1 MPLNKLENFIK
12 NTEGRIL
19 YVNPND
25 LDATDSISN
34 SGNSLTKPF
43 KTIQRALIESAR
55 FSYRRGLNNDRND
68 QTTILLFPGEHL
80 VDNRPGY
87 GILNQGGAA
96 RARRPTDGA
105 LTDAT
110 TEFDLNL
117 TSNFDLTQ
125 SGNILYKFNSIHGGV
140 IVPRGTSIVGL
151 DLRKT
156 KIRPKYIPNPT
167 DDDEKSSAIFRIT
180 GNCYFWQFSL
190 FDADE
195 LGLVYTN
202 SRDFTDT
209 AKPTFSHHKLTC
221 FEYADG
227 VNIDANTGLTDLDMY
242 YAKLSNAYN
251 TGSIDKDIDQKW
263 PSDPQGFAKERPEFE
278 IVGAFASDPIAITN
292 IFSGDGGTPTSVVTV
307 ETTVEHNLTVDT
319 PIKIDGVGVVGQ
331 LSNDYN
337 ISSKVQSVPNTTTFT
352 YVIPSIDPLLP
363 ASPTFTNATVTVETD
378 TVKGSSPYIFN
389 CSLRS
394 VWGMNG
400 MHADGSKATGFRSM
414 VVAQFTGVSLQ
425 KDDRAFTKYNK
436 TSRTYD
442 SIPISPV
449 TGPDLSTD
457 SSSKNPE
464 TVYHLDSGAIYR
476 SGWESTHIKVSN
488 DSFIQIVSVFAIGFN
503 KHFVAESGGDN
514 SITNSNS
521 NFGQISLVADGF
533 KNAAFAKDD
542 HAYVSSIITPRA
554 IVTREQ
560 NIDWFPIDVGVT
572 TSVGIS
578 SHLYLSGFN
587 SSDDIP
593 PVITQGYRIGAR
605 TNDKLYVNFSSI
617 SGYGISEAN
626 IYMLDNVIQSG
637 ITTALGTT
645 SSAKDILISG
655 VPTAANNFTFTT
667 STAHNLNTEEKV
679 KIISEIGDIPEGLI
693 DHTTYFV
700 IKISNTQFQLSASET
715 NARNGNFIR
724 CYLGSQ
730 LRVRS
735 RVSDKSAGEVGSP
748 IQFDSLRN
756 KWYIHT
762 DTNNQIY
769 NTLETLG
776 VAGIGNDTKVSF
788 VKRIEDTRSL
798 DEKIY
803 KVRVVIPKEAVNAK
817 NPEDAFIIQESN
829 STNISITPTDAEFSL
844 PIINTSQYDYKRN
857 PRFIST
863 CSVSGSSPNEIVTVI
878 SEFPHNLKQG
888 NRVVIENVK
897 CSNNTTGLDNL
908 GYNGTFEVNSIIDD
922 KTFTYSV
929 TDIFDLYHNP
939 GNFQNDTAIRNISLP
954 RFRRNDLKTNYYI
967 YRNEVISQYIEGVQ
981 DGIYHI
987 YALKADKSIDTEFTS
1002 LKHSQNVVN
1011 LYPEL
1016 DRDNPNDNP
1025 QTAFSFSK
1033 RDPIGDVVTNDLK
1046 RSVTREALDTFID
1059 DFGFALQINN
1069 VQRDNVSGIATLTF
1083 ERPHSFS
1090 GIVSCTISDSGST
1103 YTPAVGIQTYQN
1115 VKIFNN
1121 DLLTTWNGATARVVV
1136 NAGIVTSVDIIS
1148 KGSAYSAGT
1157 YYLDD
1162 NVLGKG
1168 GGTQATLSVASNQ
1181 ISSQIGNVIQ
1191 TTGIGSVS
1199 DGYFR
1204 ITTIPSKTQVSVAF
1218 TSGDSTII
1226 PGEYAFH
1233 IGPSIVVNSATY
1245 LSSTGI
1251 ITINCASPHGLVAG
1265 NRFRIVNNSNDNLG
1279 DYIVADRIGVNTF
1292 TALTNSNLSLSSG
1305 RILKHGL
1312 SANEAV
1318 SESGNESLA
1327 VRSVTFFADEIATL
1341 AEPITGENTFKIS
1354 TVGIATAKRFSL
1366 GDYIQIDDEIMR
1378 ITSSE
1383 VSALNEINV
1392 IRGYFGTLKSNH
1404 DENSLIRKVKPLP
1417 IEFRRPSIIRASGHT
1432 FEYLG
1437 FGPGNY
1443 STGLPQ
1449 VQERTLTEREDFLG
1463 QSQERSCGT
1472 VVYTGMNNRGDF
1484 YIGNKRVTS
1493 ATGEEKTFD
1502 APVPT
1507 VTGEDPLR
1515 LSAVFDEIT
1524 VKERLKVEGGKSKT
1538 ILSQFDGPVTFNNNI
1553 KVINSNL
1560 EVIGG
1565 RLTINDE
1572 TESTSADTGSVVID
1586 GGVGIAKNV
1595 NIGGSMFFPDD
1606 KKLYFGDDNDF
1617 SVSHIADFS
1626 SQLDGAGNPITPSSA
1641 TVIEDAGPGPIVFK
1655 SDGGGGNGAFQFFDN
1670 NWNPKLKVFA
1680 GNSDGVTLYHGN
1692 KGEKLTTI
1700 STGCSITGELRV
1712 SDDITAFYSSDERL
1726 KDNVTAID
1734 DPLAKVLSLGGYTFD
1749 WNENTTKE
1757 GSETG
1762 VIAQEVEALGLPGLI
1777 TTRDN
1782 GYKAVR
1788 YEKLVPLLIEAIKE
1802 LSNKVESLE
1811 RKVQDK

>member
-43 KTIQRALIESAR
+43 KTLQRALIESAR
-55 FSYRRGLNNDRND
+55 FSYRRGFNNDRND
-68 QTTILLFPGEHL
+68 QTTILLFPGEHV

-87 GILNQGGAA
+87 GILDQSGAA
-96 RARRPTDGA
+96 KARRPTDGL
-105 LTDAT
+105 LTDAG

-125 SGNILYKFNSIHGGV
+125 DDNILYKFNSVNGGV

-156 KIRPKYIPNPT
+156 KIRPLYVPNPT
-167 DDDEKSSAIFRIT
+167 DDSPNSAIFRIT

-190 FDADE
+190 FDANE
-195 LGLVYTN
+195 SGLVYTN
-202 SRDFTDT
+202 PRSFTDT

-227 VNIDANTGLTDLDMY
+227 VNIDVNTGLSDLDMY

-263 PSDPQGFAKERPEFE
+263 PQDPEGFAKERPEFE
-278 IVGAFASDPIAITN
+278 IVGAFATDPISITS
-292 IFSGDGGTPTSVVTV
+292 IISGDGATPSSIITV
-307 ETTVEHNLTVDT
+307 ETASEHNLTVDT
-319 PIKIDGVGVVGQ
+319 PIKIDGVGVVGE
-331 LSNDYN
+331 LSNSYN
-337 ISSKVQSVPNTTTFT
+337 ISTKVQSVSSPTTFT
-352 YVIPSIDPLLP
+352 YVLPSVNPLLP
-363 ASPTFTNATVTVETD
+363 GTPPFSNATVTVETD

-425 KDDRAFTKYNK
+425 KDDRAFAKYNR

-442 SIPISPV
+442 SITITPV
-449 TGPDLSTD
+449 TGPDLSTQ
-457 SSSKNPE
+457 SSSTNPE
-464 TVYHLDSGAIYR
+464 EVYHLDSGAIYR
-476 SGWESTHIKVSN
+476 QGWETSHIKVSN
-488 DSFIQIVSVFAIGFN
+488 DSFIQVVSVFAIGFN
-503 KHFVAESGGDN
+503 KHFVSESGGDN

-533 KNAAFAKDD
+533 KNAAFDKDD

-554 IVTREQ
+554 IVTQEQ

-587 SSDDIP
+587 NEDDIP

-605 TNDKLYVNFSSI
+605 SNDKLYVNFSSI

-637 ITTALGTT
+637 IVTAQGTT
-645 SSAKDILISG
+645 SSVKELIISD

-667 STAHNLNTEEKV
+667 SSNHNLNTEEKV
-679 KIISEIGDIPEGLI
+679 KIISEVGDIPEGLI
-693 DHTTYFV
+693 DHTTYYI
-700 IKISNTQFQLSASET
+700 IKVSNTQFQLAASET
-715 NARNGNFIR
+715 NSRNGSFIR

-735 RVSDKSAGEVGSP
+735 RVSDKTAGEVGSP
-748 IQFDSLRN
+748 IQFDSIRN

-762 DTNNQIY
+762 NTNSEIY
-769 NTLETLG
+769 QTLLALG
-776 VAGIGNDTKVSF
+776 TAEIGDETKVSF

-829 STNISITPTDAEFSL
+829 STNISISPTNSEFNL
-844 PIINTSQYDYKRN
+844 PNISASQYDYKRN

-863 CSVSGSSPNEIVTVI
+863 CSVSGTSPNQIITVI
-878 SEFPHNLKQG
+878 SELPHNLKQG
-888 NRVVIENVK
+888 NLVIIEDVISSDNTSATDNV
-897 CSNNTTGLDNL
+897 
-908 GYNGTFEVNSIIDD
+908 GYNGSFEVASIIDD
-922 KTFTYSV
+922 KTFTYSA
-929 TDIFDLYHNP
+929 TDIFGVYHTP
-939 GNFQNDTAIRNISLP
+939 GNFQNNTANRTVSLP

-967 YRNEVISQYIEGVQ
+967 YRNEVISQYLEGVQ

-987 YALKADKSIDTEFTS
+987 YVIKADKSIDTEFTE

-1016 DRDNPNDNP
+1016 DRDNPDENP
-1025 QTAFSFSK
+1025 PTAFSFSK
-1033 RDPIGDVVTNDLK
+1033 RDPVGDVVTNDLK
-1046 RSVTREALDTFID
+1046 RSITRESLNTFVE
-1059 DFGFALQINN
+1059 DFGFGLKINT
-1069 VQRDNVSGIATLTF
+1069 VQRDNVSGIATITF
-1083 ERPHSFS
+1083 DRPHSLS
-1090 GIVSCTISDSGST
+1090 GIVSCAVSNSGST
-1103 YTPAVGIQTYQN
+1103 YTPTVGVQTYQN
-1115 VKIFNN
+1115 VKIFN
-1121 DLLTTWNGATARVVV
+1121 DFGLSTWNGATARVIVS
-1136 NAGIVTSVDIIS
+1136 AGIVTSVDIIS
-1148 KGSAYSAGT
+1148 KGSGYSAGT

-1162 NVLGKG
+1162 AVLGKG

-1181 ISSQIGNVIQ
+1181 ISSQVGNVLQ

-1204 ITTIPSKTQVSVAF
+1204 ISAVGGKSQVSVAL
-1218 TSGDSTII
+1218 TSGDVQII
-1226 PGEYAFH
+1226 PGEYAFQV
-1233 IGPSIVVNSATY
+1233 GPSVVISSGSY
-1245 LSSTGI
+1245 SSSTGI
-1251 ITINCASPHGLVAG
+1251 TTVTCSSPHGLVAG
-1265 NRFRIVNNSNDNLG
+1265 NKIRILDSSNNNLG
-1279 DYIVADRIGVNTF
+1279 DYFVSDRIGINTF
-1292 TALTNSNLSLSSG
+1292 TVRTNASLSLTSG
-1305 RILKHGL
+1305 RVLKHGL
-1312 SANEAV
+1312 SANDAV
-1318 SESGNESLA
+1318 SEAGNESLA
-1327 VRSVTFFADEIATL
+1327 VRSITLFDDEVATL
-1341 AEPITGENTFKIS
+1341 AEPLVGVNTFRIS
-1354 TVGIATAKRFSL
+1354 TAGIATSKRFAM
-1366 GDYIQIDDEIMR
+1366 GDYIQVDGEIMR
-1378 ITSSE
+1378 ITSSQ
-1383 VSALNEINV
+1383 VSGLNEISV
-1392 IRGYFGTLKSNH
+1392 IRGYFGTLRNNH
-1404 DENSLIRKVKPLP
+1404 DSGSLITKIRPIP

-1449 VQERTLTEREDFLG
+1449 IQNRTLTEREDFLG
-1463 QSQERSCGT
+1463 QSQERACGT

-1507 VTGEDPLR
+1507 VTGEDPSR
-1515 LSAVFDEIT
+1515 LSAVFDEVTI
-1524 VKERLKVEGGKSKT
+1524 KERLKVEGGKSKT
-1538 ILSQFDGPVTFNNNI
+1538 ILSQFDGPVTFNNNV
-1553 KVINSNL
+1553 KLINSNL
-1560 EVIGG
+1560 EVIDGQ
-1565 RLTINDE
+1565 LIVSSE
-1572 TESTSADTGSVVID
+1572 TQSTSKDTGSFVIE
-1586 GGVGIAKNV
+1586 GGAGIEKNLYVGGDIYGLGNITVSGTSTFESVNLGNIRIAETNDNTIDTSSGDLILNSTVGSKVGINT
-1595 NIGGSMFFPDD
+1595 NTQIIGT
-1606 KKLYFGDDNDF
+1606 
-1617 SVSHIADFS
+1617 
-1626 SQLDGAGNPITPSSA
+1626 LD
-1641 TVIEDAGPGPIVFK
+1641 
-1655 SDGGGGNGAFQFFDN
+1655 
-1670 NWNPKLKVFA
+1670 
-1680 GNSDGVTLYHGN
+1680 VT
-1692 KGEKLTTI
+1692 
-1700 STGCSITGELRV
+1700 
-1712 SDDITAFYSSDERL
+1712 DDITAFYTSDQRL
-1726 KDNVTAID
+1726 KDNIKPIE
-1734 DPLAKVLSLGGYTFD
+1734 DPLEKILSISGNTYT
-1749 WNENTTKE
+1749 WNEKSGKVGNDV
-1757 GSETG
+1757 G
-1762 VIAQEVEALGLPGLI
+1762 VIAQEIQKVLPEAVKQ
-1777 TTRDN
+1777 RDN
-1782 GYKAVR
+1782 GYLAVN
-1788 YEKLVPLLIEAIKE
+1788 YEKIIPLLVEAIKDLRQE
-1802 LSNKVESLE
+1802 IEDLKNK
-1811 RKVQDK
+1811 